1 MGMLFI
7 PKSLLIIATKEVRGS
22 LRLQQ
27 FILSNVNERQ
37 TKISWQYSQLLLRY
51 SPDKPK
57 CQPHGGATERVTGS
71 PQSGGFTLWRPQV
84 FA

>member
-1 MGMLFI
+1 MLMGMLFI

-37 TKISWQYSQLLLRY
+37 TKISWQYSQLLRY
-51 SPDKPK
+51 SPDK
-57 CQPHGGATERVTGS
+57 QNVNLMVVQQRE
-71 PQSGGFTLWRPQV
+71 
-84 FA
+84 